1 MPPRRRGNKGKQGTS
16 GSALRDATS
25 GDADEEATDGLKEPQ
40 LVLTSDK
47 RRGIYECDYCHTD
60 ISQVPRIRCAVCPD
74 FDLCLEC
81 FATTDHSAAI
91 SRLKAAAT
99 AYGALQDNEKQ
110 GSVPGISAAAT
121 NHVHTHG
128 YRVADSTRYALFPTS
143 RALSQSTKSDS
154 GDGEADENDIKD
166 ENDEENCVGMEDE
179 EEEVKEEPD
188 KLPAADTDENM
199 GVKLPS
205 GVLNELQTLNA
216 VDMTEERPMDTNVAS
231 EDRLDEAYF
240 DAKTIILQDDNKS
253 IWTIEEDLRLLDA
266 ISTYGLG
273 NWADIAEAITGQ
285 GCSSKTPK
293 RCMERYFDDFLGRYG
308 HILPLYTIVGE
319 AQSEN
324 VDEVEEEDT
333 KSDDG
338 DESRAF
344 NKRRKPDR
352 SPLVRSA
359 SAASNALASR
369 RGKKLKVVPTASLPA
384 YDDIWPDGYIP
395 PIPRAERGVEVG
407 RDKAVRAELTFV
419 KEITNA
425 STKEE
430 AERIRK
436 EWTETR
442 LNQVGGP
449 TALPMHPDDLT
460 TLPGSELA
468 GFMPRRGD
476 FDMEWENDAEQ
487 VIADMEFSASDLP
500 QDRQLKIQVVEI
512 YNQKLDERERRKNFL
527 LNRNLLDYRKNQQLD
542 ALLPRDERDLVRRMR
557 LFERLH
563 TPEEHKAFV
572 DDIIRAKRLR
582 KEIAKLQMYRR
593 MGIKT
598 LAEVERYELDKN
610 RREFHKH
617 AQLQK
622 EGDTKPN
629 SQGTP
634 AAIKLSTSKESAQ
647 AASSVSLH
655 DDVTSSLWKQYRT
668 SDRKNRRSIN
678 RNGLGVNA
686 DTKRP
691 EVDGAEGI
699 LVTVEMSDAQEK
711 AVPKAAA
718 GGNPVAEKP
727 ATVDVVDSSAKAT
740 VDAVPAAELA
750 VTAETKDAPEA
761 EPKIVECDDAG
772 TEKPASEEV
781 VGSSTANVPLAAF
794 HHAEI
799 SQDDVQPTEVS
810 AGGFQPTEVSPAE
823 VKVSSKS
830 PGYELLSTK
839 ETDLCKNLG
848 LPPLHYLG
856 VKKALI
862 QESLR
867 RGLLDKETLGSSK
880 RSIVKID
887 VEKRGKVIDFM
898 IRAGWISSK
907 AGASAYQRH
916 VISSS

>member
-1 MPPRRRGNKGKQGTS
+1 MPPRRRGNKGKQATT
-16 GSALRDATS
+16 LRDATS
-25 GDADEEATDGLKEPQ
+25 VDADEEASDGLKEPQ

-110 GSVPGISAAAT
+110 GSVPGISVAAV

-143 RALSQSTKSDS
+143 RALSQSNKSDL
-154 GDGEADENDIKD
+154 GDALDGEADESDIKD
-166 ENDEENCVGMEDE
+166 ENDEENDVGVEEKE
-179 EEEVKEEPD
+179 EEEKEEPD
-188 KLPAADTDENM
+188 KSPAVDKEESMDVELPTGPLDEA
-199 GVKLPS
+199 
-205 GVLNELQTLNA
+205 QTLNS
-216 VDMTEERPMDTNVAS
+216 VDMTEEPPTENNVAS
-231 EDRLDEAYF
+231 EEKLDEAYA

-266 ISTYGLG
+266 ITTYGLG
-273 NWADIAEAITGQ
+273 NWADISEAITGQ

-319 AQSEN
+319 AQSED
-324 VDEVEEEDT
+324 VEEVEEEET

-352 SPLVRSA
+352 SPLMRSA
-359 SAASNALASR
+359 SAASNASASR
-369 RGKKLKVVPTASLPA
+369 RGKKLKVVPTASLPC
-384 YDDIWPDGYIP
+384 YDDIWLDGYIP

-419 KEITNA
+419 KEITSA

-430 AERIRK
+430 ADQIRK

-449 TALPMHPDDLT
+449 TALPMRPEDLT

-512 YNQKLDERERRKNFL
+512 YNQKLDERERRKKFL
-527 LNRNLLDYRKNQQLD
+527 LNRDLLDYRKNQQLD
-542 ALLPRDERDLVRRMR
+542 ALIPRDERDLVRRMR

-572 DDIIRAKRLR
+572 GDIIRAKRLR

-622 EGDTKPN
+622 EGDTKPS
-629 SQGTP
+629 SQVTP
-634 AAIKLSTSKESAQ
+634 AALKLSASKESAP
-647 AASSVSLH
+647 AASVVSLH

-678 RNGLGVNA
+678 RNSLSS
-686 DTKRP
+686 DTKQP
-691 EVDGAEGI
+691 EGDTAEGI
-699 LVTVEMSDAQEK
+699 VVTVEMNDASKEADPKATEDGVSAADVVVTVETMDAPEDADPK
-711 AVPKAAA
+711 AVEDGDA
-718 GGNPVAEKP
+718 VAEKP
-727 ATVDVVDSSAKAT
+727 ATEDVVDSSTAD
-740 VDAVPAAELA
+740 VPPAA
-750 VTAETKDAPEA
+750 
-761 EPKIVECDDAG
+761 
-772 TEKPASEEV
+772 
-781 VGSSTANVPLAAF
+781 F
-794 HHAEI
+794 QH
-799 SQDDVQPTEVS
+799 TEVPQ
-810 AGGFQPTEVSPAE
+810 AAVQPTEVSPAE
-823 VKVSSKS
+823 FQPTGVSPADGQPTEVSPADFQHTAVSPAEVKISSKS

-839 ETDLCKNLG
+839 ETELCKNLG

-867 RGLLDKETLGSSK
+867 RGLLDKESLGSSK

-916 VISSS
+916 VISLS